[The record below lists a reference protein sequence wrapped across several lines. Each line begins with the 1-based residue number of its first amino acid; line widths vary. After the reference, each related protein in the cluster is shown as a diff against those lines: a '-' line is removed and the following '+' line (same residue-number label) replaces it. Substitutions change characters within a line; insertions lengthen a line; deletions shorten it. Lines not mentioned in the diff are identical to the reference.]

1 MANLIDIEHLSKS
14 YGKNKV
20 LEDISVSFEGGDIIG
35 LLGPN
40 GSGKTSLIKIM
51 TGLINDYEGSVK
63 IDGHSPDPYTK
74 SIVAYLPE
82 KTYLADWMRPVDA
95 VNYLGGFYDQQ
106 LSPADEA
113 KDQIYVQRHAG
124 KATAG
129 SGNVP
134 QSEALPARRAAWRR

>member
-20 LEDISVSFEGGDIIG
+20 LEDISVSFEGGNIIG

-63 IDGHSPDPYTK
+63 IDGHS
-74 SIVAYLPE
+74 
-82 KTYLADWMRPVDA
+82 
-95 VNYLGGFYDQQ
+95 
-106 LSPADEA
+106 
-113 KDQIYVQRHAG
+113 QIRI
-124 KATAG
+124 
-129 SGNVP
+129 
-134 QSEALPARRAAWRR
+134 RRASLLICRKKPIWQIGCGL

>member
-20 LEDISVSFEGGDIIG
+20 LEDISVSFEGGNIIG

-63 IDGHSPDPYTK
+63 LT
-74 SIVAYLPE
+74 VTA
-82 KTYLADWMRPVDA
+82 
-95 VNYLGGFYDQQ
+95 
-106 LSPADEA
+106 
-113 KDQIYVQRHAG
+113 QIRI
-124 KATAG
+124 
-129 SGNVP
+129 
-134 QSEALPARRAAWRR
+134 RRASLLICRKKPIWQIGCGL